1 MSLLSESYNPHVR
14 YGVALAVGISCA
26 RTGLSE
32 AITLL
37 EPLTS
42 DVIDFVCQGA
52 LIAMAMV
59 MIQTNES
66 YDSRVGAFRHKVE
79 KIILDKHEDTK
90 TKMGTILASG
100 IIDAG
105 SRNVTIKLKSKS
117 KHDRLTTI

>member
-1 MSLLSESYNPHVR
+1 M
-14 YGVALAVGISCA
+14 
-26 RTGLSE
+26 
-32 AITLL
+32 L

-42 DVIDFVCQGA
+42 DVVDFVRQGA

-66 YDSRVGAFRHKVE
+66 YDSCVGAFRRKLE

-90 TKMGTILASG
+90 SKMGTILASG

-105 SRNVTIKLKSKS
+105 DRNVTIKLKSKS
-117 KHDRLTTI
+117 KHDRLTTILVRWLVFGLISPAGAGLL